1 MQTFL
6 PYADYGQSA
15 ASLDQKRL
23 GKQRVEAYQVL
34 LQLTGINMVDFPTWE
49 PRVGRWN
56 HPAMAMWAGHEVELV
71 EYIKACCDEWTSRGY
86 RDSCRAKSE
95 FVLEIARDDSWST
108 ERPAWIG
115 IEEIHRT
122 HRSNLLRKDPEF
134 YLSRF
139 PEICRSP
146 ARTSLSTSGRRLSTS
161 SSLGWRLITLEWWS
175 ATSGSLSSS
184 GAWEAPRAK
193 SSPRELTGCGAPV

>member
-34 LQLTGINMVDFPTWE
+34 LQLTGIRMVDFPNWE
-49 PRVGRWN
+49 PREGRWN

-71 EYIKACCDEWTSRGY
+71 EYIRACCDEWTSRGY
-86 RDSCRAKSE
+86 RDNCRVKSE
-95 FVLEIARDDSWST
+95 FVLELARDDSWST
-108 ERPAWIG
+108 EKPAWIG
-115 IEEIHRT
+115 VEEIHRT

-134 YLSRF
+134 YISHF
-139 PEICRSP
+139 PEDMPKPGEDFLEYIWPKTEFELKSRMAANH
-146 ARTSLSTSGRRLSTS
+146 ARMVDRY
-161 SSLGWRLITLEWWS
+161 E
-175 ATSGSLSSS
+175 
-184 GAWEAPRAK
+184 
-193 SSPRELTGCGAPV
+193 RELADFRSIRGQKS